1 MTPFEIRIKLK
12 EEKRV
17 EREKKKAELTTN
29 ELIKKSLKK
38 NRSKK
43 PMAGKGNHGNKDKVK
58 QRNLEIKNDFF

>member
-1 MTPFEIRIKLK
+1 MK

-17 EREKKKAELTTN
+17 EREKRKAELSTN

-38 NRSKK
+38 NRPKK